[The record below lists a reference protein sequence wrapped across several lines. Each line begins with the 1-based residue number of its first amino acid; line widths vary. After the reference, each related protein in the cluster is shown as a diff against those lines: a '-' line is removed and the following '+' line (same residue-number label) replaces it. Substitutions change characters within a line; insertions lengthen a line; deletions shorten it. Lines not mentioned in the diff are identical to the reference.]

1 MRTIQGSLA
10 IEGNTLSQAQ
20 ITAIIEGKRI
30 IAPVRKVKEAHNAIN
45 AYEKLDTW
53 KPTSEIDLLKAH
65 QTLMLGLVEQAGM
78 YRSSGVGVM
87 SGDQVVHMAPQ
98 ADRVPQ
104 LMVNL
109 LTWLKQTDLHSLNY

>member
-1 MRTIQGSLA
+1 MR
-10 IEGNTLSQAQ
+10 
-20 ITAIIEGKRI
+20 
-30 IAPVRKVKEAHNAIN
+30 
-45 AYEKLDTW
+45 
-53 KPTSEIDLLKAH
+53 
-65 QTLMLGLVEQAGM
+65 LMLGLVEQAGM